1 MAMLVDLPLDDAERA
16 SIAARLFDHIANRTT
31 DLDDE
36 VVEIDPRMYT
46 APGTLAAERERI
58 FARVP
63 VIAAHSSE
71 LAMPNDFVTVQLP
84 NNEVLLVRQ
93 QDGSVRGFVNVCRHR
108 GARLVPEACGS
119 RRIFSCGYHGW
130 SYDTDGGLRSIALAN
145 TFGSV
150 DTSCLGLVEVPT
162 EERHGCVWVVDSAE
176 AEIDVAAWLGPMD
189 DVLSSYRL
197 DTYTCYRLGT
207 FDEPINWKVLMDA
220 FVDGYHIAATHGG
233 SVAPYFYNNLQTF
246 EQLGQHA
253 RVVSARKSIDRI
265 RESEPGSEPIDPHI
279 TMGHFIMPNSSFLR
293 QPDHFEHLSFIA
305 HPTDP
310 ARCRMT
316 MRILI
321 PEPALSDEVKAR
333 WDKNWDILMA
343 VLRDED
349 LVMNRDLQHAASN
362 RDVPTMV
369 LGRNEMGNQLFH
381 RFLRSMMDGG

>member
-1 MAMLVDLPLDDAERA
+1 MLVDLPLDDAERA
-16 SIAARLFDHIANRTT
+16 MIAARLFEHIAHRTT
-31 DLDDE
+31 DLAE
-36 VVEIDPRMYT
+36 GTIEIDPHMYSDP
-46 APGTLAAERERI
+46 AVLAAERELI

-63 VIAAHSSE
+63 IIAAHGSE
-71 LAMPNDFVTVQLP
+71 LPMPNDFVTVQLP

-93 QDGSVRGFVNVCRHR
+93 ADGSVRGFVNVCRHR

-119 RRIFSCGYHGW
+119 TRILSCGYHGW
-130 SYDTDGGLRSIALAN
+130 SYNTDGALRSIALAK

-150 DTSCLGLVEVPT
+150 DTSCMGLLEVPT
-162 EERHGCVWVVDSAE
+162 EERHGCVWVVDSTDG
-176 AEIDVAAWLGPMD
+176 EIDVASWLGEMD
-189 DVLSSYRL
+189 DVLSAYRL

-220 FVDGYHIAATHGG
+220 FVDGYHIAATHGA
-233 SVAPYFYNNLQTF
+233 SVAPHFYNNLQTF
-246 EQLGQHA
+246 EQLGRHA
-253 RVVSARKSIDRI
+253 RVVTARKSIDRI
-265 RESEPGSEPIDPHI
+265 RDREPGEEPIDPHI

-321 PEPALSDEVKAR
+321 RDVNLTDKARKR

-362 RDVPTMV
+362 RNVPKMV

-381 RFLRSMMDGG
+381 LWLRSMMSPSET